1 MSKIS
6 SIKDIQHIIYIN
18 LEHRTDR
25 KEMCENEIKKMGFIC
40 YPIRFNAIYHTVGA
54 VGCSKSHIE
63 CLEMAKRE
71 GWTHVLICEDDMW
84 CTDSNV
90 FTDSLNKFLSSDLQW
105 DVLMLGGC
113 NRNIP
118 NNILEYAFRTTSASS
133 AVAYLVNEIYYD
145 TLLNNFKDGVPQLE
159 RNPLSH
165 YYNAID
171 RYWNRLQERDNWY
184 LLYPLTVTQYPGYSD
199 IGNARSDNSQ
209 YLLNLITP
217 E

>member
-25 KEMCENEIKKMGFIC
+25 KEMIENEIKNMGFAC
-40 YPIRFNAIYHTVGA
+40 DPIRFNAIYHTVGA
-54 VGCSKSHIE
+54 VGCSKSHLE
-63 CLEMAKRE
+63 CLEMAKE
-71 GWTHVLICEDDMW
+71 NGWPHVLICEDDMC
-84 CTDSNV
+84 CTDVAV
-90 FTDSLNKFLSSDLQW
+90 FTDSLNKCLESDLKW

-113 NRNIP
+113 NRKPICNMVG
-118 NNILEYAFRTTSASS
+118 YAFKTISASS
-133 AVAYLVNEIYYD
+133 AVAYLVEERYYD
-145 TLLNNFKDGVPQLE
+145 TLLNNFRDGIPQLE

-171 RYWNRLQERDNWY
+171 RYWNRLQEKDEWY
-184 LLYPLTVTQYPGYSD
+184 ILFPLTVTQHPGYSD
-199 IGNARSDNSQ
+199 IGNTRADNYQ
-209 YLLNLITP
+209 CLLNIITP